1 MKVFKITAI
10 CSAVLLGIAANGVY
24 AQDNQITSNITVS
37 QSQDFKDLN
46 LNLSLKETAN
56 TNAFE
61 VRNNGSDVTSNL
73 TGKNIAVSLN
83 DHGLKDNHTKDS
95 TIFTGLRSSSYHS
108 EGQGIDPLK
117 VGSSIIN
124 VGDKN
129 TDNINISLNTKSTN
143 TTYGDGNN
151 AVGVLAYKQYAN
163 GPKPNNN
170 TNYQTNTQSGG
181 VVNLNATNLNI
192 DVQSK
197 GEAVG
202 IFVQNSTTQEKDA
215 SKLSTV
221 NINAQSTH
229 INTHSDTANG
239 ATGLYALS
247 QGRIFANS
255 GDLYINADNA
265 ILTRGNSLIE
275 INKDKNH
282 TVQLNGDFNFNYDA
296 KTSGTDVDST
306 VIVNLSGANSFWNGN
321 ALTSYQADGKPEGDA
336 MQVKGLN
343 LSISDNA
350 KWNVGVIDDSKDH
363 GATAIAINKV
373 TLDDGIINVTQN
385 NEQKVTIDSLEGT
398 GGNINL
404 IASAKQDGSLTSSKV
419 TVNSIAKDNAP
430 VLNVGFVG
438 INADDIKDD
447 KAAEG
452 LFDNAIN
459 GQGESSLTQNSTI
472 DEGDLHGAIS
482 QSTNADGSK
491 GEIVH
496 AKNSKI
502 EAFNNMSTL
511 AYSQWRHETS
521 SLTKRLGEIRH
532 SPKSIGL
539 WTRVYGSEYE
549 LGNDE
554 MTYTN
559 NSLELGF
566 DTDVGYGFKVG
577 AAVSYTD
584 GKTSALN
591 GNADNDIYSLGLYG
605 TYLAENG
612 IYVDLTGKFSKISND
627 FTYTNFSGDYDNNAY
642 SFGIETGWNFKLN
655 DSLFIEPQAQFIYGK
670 IVGDDFTA
678 SNGVTVSQDEVDAKL
693 LRGGL
698 RAGFNFPEDMGLVY
712 AKASVVHDF
721 DGKAEFTAAKDGDFV
736 NMNSDLGGTWCEY
749 GLGANINWSK
759 NTYTYVELEKT
770 TGGDL
775 EENYRWNIGIRHNF

>member
-1 MKVFKITAI
+1 
-10 CSAVLLGIAANGVY
+10 
-24 AQDNQITSNITVS
+24 
-37 QSQDFKDLN
+37 
-46 LNLSLKETAN
+46 
-56 TNAFE
+56 
-61 VRNNGSDVTSNL
+61 
-73 TGKNIAVSLN
+73 
-83 DHGLKDNHTKDS
+83 
-95 TIFTGLRSSSYHS
+95 
-108 EGQGIDPLK
+108 
-117 VGSSIIN
+117 
-124 VGDKN
+124 
-129 TDNINISLNTKSTN
+129 
-143 TTYGDGNN
+143 
-151 AVGVLAYKQYAN
+151 
-163 GPKPNNN
+163 
-170 TNYQTNTQSGG
+170 
-181 VVNLNATNLNI
+181 
-192 DVQSK
+192 
-197 GEAVG
+197 
-202 IFVQNSTTQEKDA
+202 
-215 SKLSTV
+215 
-221 NINAQSTH
+221 
-229 INTHSDTANG
+229 
-239 ATGLYALS
+239 
-247 QGRIFANS
+247 
-255 GDLYINADNA
+255 
-265 ILTRGNSLIE
+265 
-275 INKDKNH
+275 
-282 TVQLNGDFNFNYDA
+282 
-296 KTSGTDVDST
+296 
-306 VIVNLSGANSFWNGN
+306 
-321 ALTSYQADGKPEGDA
+321 

>member
-1 MKVFKITAI
+1 
-10 CSAVLLGIAANGVY
+10 
-24 AQDNQITSNITVS
+24 
-37 QSQDFKDLN
+37 
-46 LNLSLKETAN
+46 
-56 TNAFE
+56 
-61 VRNNGSDVTSNL
+61 
-73 TGKNIAVSLN
+73 
-83 DHGLKDNHTKDS
+83 
-95 TIFTGLRSSSYHS
+95 
-108 EGQGIDPLK
+108 
-117 VGSSIIN
+117 
-124 VGDKN
+124 
-129 TDNINISLNTKSTN
+129 
-143 TTYGDGNN
+143 
-151 AVGVLAYKQYAN
+151 
-163 GPKPNNN
+163 
-170 TNYQTNTQSGG
+170 
-181 VVNLNATNLNI
+181 
-192 DVQSK
+192 
-197 GEAVG
+197 
-202 IFVQNSTTQEKDA
+202 
-215 SKLSTV
+215 
-221 NINAQSTH
+221 
-229 INTHSDTANG
+229 
-239 ATGLYALS
+239 
-247 QGRIFANS
+247 
-255 GDLYINADNA
+255 
-265 ILTRGNSLIE
+265 
-275 INKDKNH
+275 
-282 TVQLNGDFNFNYDA
+282 
-296 KTSGTDVDST
+296 
-306 VIVNLSGANSFWNGN
+306 
-321 ALTSYQADGKPEGDA
+321 

-438 INADDIKDD
+438 I
-447 KAAEG
+447 
-452 LFDNAIN
+452 
-459 GQGESSLTQNSTI
+459 
-472 DEGDLHGAIS
+472 
-482 QSTNADGSK
+482 NADGSK

-678 SNGVTVSQDEVDAKL
+678 SNGVTVSQDDVDAKL